1 MSRCHRIARAK
12 HRLGDAPRRSE
23 SGFTLVEILVSL
35 TIFGAVSAGIFGVL
49 FSATRSSEATRRI
62 AGVSEQA
69 RLGLSRMVR
78 DTREGS
84 SIDSVAADLN
94 TFEVHVDF
102 DGNNVITPLPGTN
115 AMGDVEE
122 LTYTFDPASKTLRL
136 NGEVLVSGVECAR
149 DGAGACVPAFSF
161 GSNRLEFD
169 TDKNGVTT
177 WQELDAAPATYGVG
191 NGDGQL
197 NWELPL
203 VSNVAFALRVQ
214 DRTVKRDFYAEAQLR
229 NQR

>member
-1 MSRCHRIARAK
+1 
-12 HRLGDAPRRSE
+12 
-23 SGFTLVEILVSL
+23 
-35 TIFGAVSAGIFGVL
+35 VSAGVFGVL

-69 RLGLSRMVR
+69 RLGLNRIVR

-102 DGNNVITPLPGTN
+102 DGNNVITPLPATN
-115 AMGDVEE
+115 SLGDVEE

-136 NGEVLVSGVECAR
+136 NGEILVKGVECVR
-149 DGAGACVPAFSF
+149 DSANNCLPAFSF

-169 TDKNGVTT
+169 TDKNGVTS
-177 WQELDAAPATYGVG
+177 WQELDLADPTYGVG
-191 NGDGQL
+191 NGDAQL
-197 NWELPL
+197 NFELAL

-214 DRTVKRDFYAEAQLR
+214 DGTVKRDFYAEAQLR

>member
-1 MSRCHRIARAK
+1 MRDNR
-12 HRLGDAPRRSE
+12 E
-23 SGFTLVEILVSL
+23 QGFTLVEILVAM
-35 TIFGAVSAGIFGVL
+35 TIFAAVSAGIFGMM
-49 FSATRSSEATRRI
+49 FSATKSSRDTRRI

-69 RLGLSRMVR
+69 RLGFNRMAR

-84 SIDSVAADLN
+84 AIDSVAADLN

-115 AMGDVEE
+115 TLGDVEE
-122 LTYTFDPASKTLRL
+122 LTYTYDPATKTLRL
-136 NGEVLVSGVECAR
+136 NGEVLVDGVECAR
-149 DGAGACVPAFSF
+149 DSAGACVPAFSF

-169 TDKNGVTT
+169 TNKDGVTS
-177 WQELDAAPATYGVG
+177 WEELDAAPATYGVG

-203 VSNVAFALRVQ
+203 ISNVSFALQ
-214 DRTVKRDFYAEAQLR
+214 VKDGTAQRDYYAEAQLR

>member
-1 MSRCHRIARAK
+1 MSTLNAPK
-12 HRLGDAPRRSE
+12 HRLGHAPRE
-23 SGFTLVEILVSL
+23 ENGFTLVEILVSL
-35 TIFGAVSAGIFGVL
+35 TIFAALAAGIFGVL
-49 FSATRSSEATRRI
+49 FSATRSSETTRRI

-69 RLGLSRMVR
+69 RLGLNRMVR

-102 DGNNVITPLPGTN
+102 DGNNVITPLPATN

-122 LTYTFDPASKTLRL
+122 LTYTFDPVSKTLRL
-136 NGEVLVSGVECAR
+136 NGEVLVKGVECAR
-149 DGAGACVPAFSF
+149 DSAGSCLPAFSF

-169 TDKNGVTT
+169 TTPKDGVTS
-177 WQELDAAPATYGVG
+177 WQELDQADPTYGVG

-197 NWELPL
+197 NFELAL
-203 VSNVAFALRVQ
+203 ISNVSFALRVQ
-214 DRTVKRDFYAEAQLR
+214 DGTAKRDFYAEAQLR

>member
-1 MSRCHRIARAK
+1 MSGRH
-12 HRLGDAPRRSE
+12 APVRGQD
-23 SGFTLVEILVSL
+23 GFTLVELLVSL
-35 TIFGAVSAGIFGVL
+35 TIFAAVAAGVFGVML
-49 FSATRSSEATRRI
+49 SATRGSETARRV

-69 RLGLSRMVR
+69 RLGLNRMVR

-84 SIDSVAADLN
+84 VIDSVAADLN

-115 AMGDVEE
+115 SMGDVEE
-122 LTYTFDPASKTLRL
+122 LTYSYDPATKTLRL
-136 NGEVLVSGVECAR
+136 NGEVLVKGVECAR
-149 DGAGACVPAFSF
+149 DANGNCIPAFSF

-169 TDKNGVTT
+169 ADKNGVTT
-177 WQELDAAPATYGVG
+177 WQELDQAPATYGVG
-191 NGDGQL
+191 NLDGQL

-203 VSNVAFALRVQ
+203 ISNVSFALRVQ
-214 DRTVKRDFYAEAQLR
+214 DGTVKRDFYAEAQLR